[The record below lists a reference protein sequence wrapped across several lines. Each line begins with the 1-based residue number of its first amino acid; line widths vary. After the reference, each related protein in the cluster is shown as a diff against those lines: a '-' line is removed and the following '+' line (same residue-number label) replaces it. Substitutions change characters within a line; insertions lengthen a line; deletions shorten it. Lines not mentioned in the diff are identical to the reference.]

1 MVRAKHNA
9 KQFSLSCQLGR
20 GGLRMVVSIDPQK
33 QFGGSTVLGDAGLKQ
48 HIGLS
53 VAMAAASLMV
63 GALGGPQ
70 IGSNSN
76 QNGQQG
82 QVMASQKKGTSL
94 PVITCKPAVAK
105 NSFAGMNGTT
115 KQIKNYNTT
124 ACYFLYCLDD
134 ILDDPSDEGD
144 DDRDLV
150 FVLAESVQTVN
161 FELSVAMT

>member
-1 MVRAKHNA
+1 
-9 KQFSLSCQLGR
+9 
-20 GGLRMVVSIDPQK
+20 
-33 QFGGSTVLGDAGLKQ
+33 
-48 HIGLS
+48 
-53 VAMAAASLMV
+53 MAAASLMV

-82 QVMASQKKGTSL
+82 QVVLGTDLFTLHLAKTSRNQLNEIISMMKVMASQKKGTSL

-161 FELSVAMT
+161 FELSIAMT